1 MSEMVRWTI
10 MEAADKIRSRSVS
23 PVELTDACL
32 SAIER
37 IDSRLKSFITVTG
50 DLALKQA
57 RTAEKEIAGGLYKGP
72 LHGVP
77 IAVKDIIDT
86 AGVRTTG
93 GSKVMADN
101 VPAADA
107 RVWQQLREA
116 GGLLIGKTNLH
127 EFARGSTTDNPHY
140 GRCRNPW
147 DIDGSR
153 IAGGSSGGS
162 GAAVAACLCA
172 GALGTDTLG
181 SVRKPSS
188 RCGIVGIK
196 PTYNLVSRA
205 GVIPLSWSLDNVG
218 PMTRTVSDTAAM
230 LSCMVD
236 PSMKERL
243 ANAGPFLSESFSIK
257 GKRLGLINGWWDARC
272 DVEVRAA
279 FETARDVLSDLGAG
293 IHEVDF
299 PHMARF
305 FAAGRVLAIGE
316 ATAVHYARLRRGL
329 KHYGKDVRN
338 ALLSGFTVSAK
349 DYLHCLRVRA
359 WGIRQVR
366 ELFSRIDA
374 IVCPSTAEPAMK
386 IEEVQGPAS
395 LDMAFYTAPAA
406 FLGIPAI
413 SVPCGFSSYGIPIGL
428 QIIAPHFK
436 DDLAIHIAAAY
447 ESATDWHRMRPPV
460 CDRRERNP

>member
-23 PVELTDACL
+23 PVELVNAYL

-37 IDSRLKSFITVTG
+37 VDSRLKSFITVTG
-50 DLALKQA
+50 DLALEQA
-57 RTAEKEIAGGLYKGP
+57 HTAEKEIACGLYKGP
-72 LHGVP
+72 LHGIP

-93 GSKVMADN
+93 GSKIMADH
-101 VPAADA
+101 VPPADA
-107 RVWQQLREA
+107 KVWQQLREA
-116 GGLLIGKTNLH
+116 GCLLIGKTNLH

-147 DIDGSR
+147 DIDGPR

-196 PTYNLVSRA
+196 PTYKLVSRV

-218 PMTRTVSDTAAM
+218 PMTKTVSDAAAM
-230 LSCMVD
+230 LECMVE
-236 PSMKERL
+236 PSMKQRL
-243 ANAGPFLSESFSIK
+243 AGTGPFLSETFSLN
-257 GKRLGLINGWWDARC
+257 GKRIGLVNGWWDARC
-272 DVEVRAA
+272 DSEVRAA
-279 FETARDVLSDLGAG
+279 FDKATGVLSDLGAV
-293 IHEVDF
+293 IREVDF

-305 FAAGRVLAIGE
+305 FSAGRVLAISE
-316 ATAVHYARLRRGL
+316 ATAVHHTRLRRNL
-329 KHYGKDVRN
+329 DQYGKDVRN

-349 DYLHCLRVRA
+349 DYLHCLKLRA
-359 WGIRQVR
+359 WGLRQVR

-374 IVCPSTAEPAMK
+374 IVCPSTVEPAMK
-386 IEEVQGPAS
+386 IEEIQGPAS

-428 QIIAPHFK
+428 QIMTPHFR
-436 DDLAIHIAAAY
+436 DDLALNIAAAY
-447 ESATDWHRMRPPV
+447 ESATDWHGMRPPI
-460 CDRRERNP
+460 CE